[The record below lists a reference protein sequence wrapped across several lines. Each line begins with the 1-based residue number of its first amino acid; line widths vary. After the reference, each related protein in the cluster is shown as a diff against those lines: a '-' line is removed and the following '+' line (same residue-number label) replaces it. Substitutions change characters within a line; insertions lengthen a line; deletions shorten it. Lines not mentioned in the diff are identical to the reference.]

1 MVFYYFL
8 KKGFNLFKQFD
19 LFIYYPKGGDKKMNS
34 IVFLFLA
41 AIFAGFALVHL
52 PEVALLTGL
61 TPILNLI
68 GVLAIIIFSIA
79 LLVLALKALFKK
91 PWH

>member
-1 MVFYYFL
+1 
-8 KKGFNLFKQFD
+8 
-19 LFIYYPKGGDKKMNS
+19 MNS

-52 PEVALLTGL
+52 PVVALLAGL
-61 TPILNLI
+61 TPIFNLI

-79 LLVLALKALFKK
+79 LLVLALKALFKR